1 MAKDYQ
7 PNLPFDT
14 PALHLKRSAKPEKIN
29 GVNQYTYTEAAEP
42 FFCSA
47 KSYGGT
53 EKQVNGVTVIEDT
66 WQIDAFYNPDFGK
79 GDKIR
84 FLDEKGADGKYREYE
99 VLASPE
105 NIDRRGQYMRFKVL
119 AIGG

>member
-1 MAKDYQ
+1 MAKEYT
-7 PNLPFDT
+7 PNLPFDV
-14 PALHLKRSAKPEKIN
+14 PALHLKKSSKKVN
-29 GVNQYTYTEAAEP
+29 GVNQEIFTEAKEP

-66 WQIDAFYNPDFGK
+66 WWIDAFFDPAFGK
-79 GDKIR
+79 GDRIR
-84 FLDEKGADGKYREYE
+84 FLDDNTEFE

-105 NIDRRGQYMRFKVL
+105 NINRRGQYMRFKVVR
-119 AIGG
+119 IGG

>member
-1 MAKDYQ
+1 MADYK
-7 PNLPFDT
+7 PNLPFNV
-14 PALHLKRSAKPEKIN
+14 PAMLLKRTLTKVN
-29 GVNQYTYTEAAEP
+29 GVNQESFTEKTM

-66 WQIDAFYNPDFGK
+66 WTVDTWFNPDFGK

-84 FLDEKGADGKYREYE
+84 FLDDGTEYE
-99 VLASPE
+99 ILASPE
-105 NIDRRGQYMRFKVL
+105 NINRRGQYMRFKAVG
-119 AIGG
+119 IGG

>member
-1 MAKDYQ
+1 MAKEYQ
-7 PNLPFDT
+7 PNLPFDVA
-14 PALHLKRSAKPEKIN
+14 ALHLKRSIKKVN
-29 GVNQYTYTEAAEP
+29 GVNQEVFTEAKEP

-66 WQIDAFYNPDFGK
+66 WWVDAYYNPDFGK
-79 GDKIR
+79 GDRIR
-84 FLDEKGADGKYREYE
+84 FLDDNSEYE

-105 NIDRRGQYMRFKVL
+105 NINRRGQYMRFKVSR
-119 AIGG
+119 IGG

>member
-1 MAKDYQ
+1 MAKQYEA
-7 PNLPFDT
+7 NLPFDI
-14 PALHLKRSAKPEKIN
+14 PALHLKRHLKKVN
-29 GVNQYTYTEAAEP
+29 GANQEDFTEADEP

-66 WQIDAFYNPDFGK
+66 WSIDTFYNPDFRK
-79 GDKIR
+79 GDRIR
-84 FLDEKGADGKYREYE
+84 FLDDGTEFKI
-99 VLASPE
+99 LASPE
-105 NIDRRGQYMRFKVL
+105 NINRRGQYMRFKVL

>member
-1 MAKDYQ
+1 MADYK
-7 PNLPFDT
+7 PNLPFNV
-14 PALHLKRSAKPEKIN
+14 PAMLLKRSLKKVN
-29 GVNQYTYTEAAEP
+29 GVNQESFTEKTK

-66 WQIDAFYNPDFGK
+66 WTIDTWYNPDFRK

-84 FLDEKGADGKYREYE
+84 FLDDGTEYE
-99 VLASPE
+99 ILASPE
-105 NIDRRGQYMRFKVL
+105 NINRRGQYMRFKAVG
-119 AIGG
+119 IGG

>member
-1 MAKDYQ
+1 MAKEYEA
-7 PNLPFDT
+7 NLPFDI
-14 PALHLKRSAKPEKIN
+14 PALHLKRTLKKIN
-29 GVNQYTYTEAAEP
+29 GANQEIFTEAEKP

-53 EKQVNGVTVIEDT
+53 EKVVNGVVVIEDT
-66 WQIDAFYNPDFGK
+66 WIVDAYYNPSFRK

-84 FLDEKGADGKYREYE
+84 FLDDNSEFEI
-99 VLASPE
+99 LASPE
-105 NIDRRGQYMRFKVL
+105 NINRRGKFMRFKVL

>member
-1 MAKDYQ
+1 MADYKPQ
-7 PNLPFDT
+7 LPFNV
-14 PALHLKRSAKPEKIN
+14 PAMHLKRATRKVN
-29 GVNQYTYTEAAEP
+29 GVNKETFTEGGM

-53 EKQVNGVTVIEDT
+53 EKTVNGVYVIEDT
-66 WQIDAFYNPDFGK
+66 WSIDTWYNPAFKK

-84 FLDEKGADGKYREYE
+84 FLDDMTEFEI
-99 VLASPE
+99 LASPE
-105 NIDRRGQYMRFKVL
+105 NINRRGQYMRFKVV